1 MSFCLMYLS
10 NAILLNDIELC
21 INLLSLYF
29 QSMVQ
34 LSCVAFYPVNQLSGI
49 LMSATLPSV
58 NLQCFN
64 NVSVILLVP
73 RLSVILLIKM
83 SLSNNYFVT
92 VNDDD
97 AFNIGSFGFVGNID
111 IRCLWSETSRT
122 SSFLQALITRPWI
135 HTYLIDVLWSK
146 L

>member
-1 MSFCLMYLS
+1 MHKSAITLLS
-10 NAILLNDIELC
+10 IYGAIELRG
-21 INLLSLYF
+21 ILP
-29 QSMVQ
+29 VHQ
-34 LSCVAFYPVNQLSGI
+34 LSVI
-49 LMSATLPSV
+49 
-58 NLQCFN
+58 LQCFN
-64 NVSVILLVP
+64 KVSVILLVP